1 MLFYLADA
9 SEKGAGILT
18 NGAAIGGAIAAIYW
32 LLMLVGRLTSS
43 IISGKVS
50 TRAQLITVSATA
62 IIFTVLAISIPK
74 SVGINVPT
82 FVYDPVAKTTE
93 TLVNAGLTEDAVAA
107 FIANPSEEALAPYSE
122 KLEAA
127 NIKPSYVMGSLATPK
142 VPVSALLLV
151 LCGLC
156 TSIMWGAIFNLA
168 VEGLGKY
175 TAQASG
181 IFMMMVVGG
190 GILPLVQQFISDEV
204 GYMASY
210 WLIVAM
216 LAYLFF
222 YGLIGCKNVNKDI
235 PVE

>member
-1 MLFYLADA
+1 
-9 SEKGAGILT
+9 
-18 NGAAIGGAIAAIYW
+18 
-32 LLMLVGRLTSS
+32 
-43 IISGKVS
+43 
-50 TRAQLITVSATA
+50 
-62 IIFTVLAISIPK
+62 
-74 SVGINVPT
+74 
-82 FVYDPVAKTTE
+82 
-93 TLVNAGLTEDAVAA
+93 
-107 FIANPSEEALAPYSE
+107 
-122 KLEAA
+122 
-127 NIKPSYVMGSLATPK
+127 MGSLATPK

-156 TSIMWGAIFNLA
+156 TSIMWGGIFNLA

-216 LAYLFF
+216 FAYQLF
-222 YGLIGCKNVNKDI
+222 YGLVGCKNVNKDI

>member
-1 MLFYLADA
+1 M
-9 SEKGAGILT
+9 
-18 NGAAIGGAIAAIYW
+18 
-32 LLMLVGRLTSS
+32 
-43 IISGKVS
+43 
-50 TRAQLITVSATA
+50 
-62 IIFTVLAISIPK
+62 AISIPK

-216 LAYLFF
+216 LAYLLF